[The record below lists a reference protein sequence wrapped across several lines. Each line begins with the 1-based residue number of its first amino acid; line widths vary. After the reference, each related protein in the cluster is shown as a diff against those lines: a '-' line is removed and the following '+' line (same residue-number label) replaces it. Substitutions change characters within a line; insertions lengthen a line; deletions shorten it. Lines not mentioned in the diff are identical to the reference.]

1 MMEHRSEHWW
11 SVIHTMGMTN
21 RLGRLLQMA
30 VAASWRRGM
39 TIGLGFAWVRF
50 SLFVPM
56 DSHKLLMK
64 I

>member
-1 MMEHRSEHWW
+1 MERDRHH
-11 SVIHTMGMTN
+11 GN
-21 RLGRLLQMA
+21 DYPLGTLA
-30 VAASWRRGM
+30 TVAASWRRGM